1 MVLLRELVGIQL
13 RSTRLAQGRTLRD
26 VSASANVALG
36 YLSELERGH
45 KEASS
50 ELLAAICVA
59 LAVPLSEVIQR
70 ASEAAYR
77 EESQSVVRTL
87 PLAVNDSGA
96 AAA

>member
-77 EESQSVVRTL
+77 EESHSVVRTL